1 MMSASCVDRPR
12 ILRGVVV
19 LVLRCAICRR
29 RPDYIA
35 ILICRSPS
43 LIGRPYQLTWSEVST
58 EIQSTISRLVTT
70 VPRGIRT
77 ADRLIFATLGPAG
90 SNHKYVT
97 ERYLALH
104 GLEDLEIRLVDDFVT
119 GIAMMSTGEVDYILQ
134 VAVHPDTMDTVAR
147 AHFEHGIYVTDAFV
161 SPNRPLAV
169 PTRVEVQRPA
179 SLGLQP
185 AAAVYLDTSCW
196 AK

>member
-1 MMSASCVDRPR
+1 
-12 ILRGVVV
+12 
-19 LVLRCAICRR
+19 
-29 RPDYIA
+29 
-35 ILICRSPS
+35 
-43 LIGRPYQLTWSEVST
+43 
-58 EIQSTISRLVTT
+58 
-70 VPRGIRT
+70 
-77 ADRLIFATLGPAG
+77 
-90 SNHKYVT
+90 VT